1 MFRNIKSEFT
11 GSMGKYIGVSLGCF
25 LLSLTV
31 IGLPFAIC
39 IREKWMIENSR
50 VVGMPLMFKGTGLQL
65 LGKMLV
71 WLFFVIIT
79 FSLYTIVIP
88 YKYRQWVVENTVFAP
103 YDD

>member
-50 VVGMPLMFKGTGLQL
+50 VVGMPLMFKERAFNCLARCWYGCFLSSL
-65 LGKMLV
+65 L
-71 WLFFVIIT
+71 FRFI
-79 FSLYTIVIP
+79 
-88 YKYRQWVVENTVFAP
+88 Q
-103 YDD
+103 